1 MEDVF
6 VYPLK
11 NSNEYK
17 EIINS
22 ICERKGALQLNG
34 LLDMQKPHITYS
46 IFKELARPTLFI
58 ANSDLEAKKV
68 YNELCF
74 YTKDKVEYLGSDEIY
89 FYHLDAKDR
98 NEEAKKLRVL
108 LKLAKKQKT
117 IVVTSVDAILRK
129 YIPKNVL
136 LDNIYTYK
144 IGDIID
150 LEELSQKLVRL
161 GYERVSRIE
170 GLGQFSI
177 RGGIIDIYS
186 LEYTNPIR
194 IELFDDEIDSI
205 RTFDVF
211 SQKSIEK
218 IKKVVITPS
227 REFIYP
233 EDTTSAVEK
242 IQLETN
248 QYTDDDVF
256 NNIEN
261 IAQKTY
267 FQGVENYIDYLYEEN
282 NKSIFNYLPDN
293 AIVVINDISRLKER
307 CENFV
312 IASEGF
318 LHSDTSNE
326 RTIKDNEELINWL
339 NHNITDFMV
348 TVTSQELRGDVSEY
362 IGKLFHVISDL
373 ERIGDH
379 AVNILERTE
388 YAIENELGFTE
399 QGLKEFDKIYQTD
412 LELFDR
418 AIGAFVNKKLPDEE
432 EHQLHFLE
440 DEIDALT
447 LQAQDNHV
455 ERLRQKKCHTASG
468 VVYTKLLQDLERVGD
483 HSYNI
488 AWAARKDK
496 DLIRQ
501 I

>member
-17 EIINS
+17 EIINT
-22 ICERKGALQLNG
+22 ICNKKGSLQLNG

-68 YNELCF
+68 YNELRF
-74 YTKDKVEYLGSDEIY
+74 YTKDKVEYLGTDEIY

-98 NEEAKKLRVL
+98 SEEAKKLRVL

-117 IVVTSVDAILRK
+117 IVVTYVDAILRK

-144 IGDIID
+144 IGDVIN
-150 LEELSQKLVRL
+150 LEELSQNLVRL

-177 RGGIIDIYS
+177 RGGIIDVYS

-233 EDTTSAVEK
+233 EDITSAVEK
-242 IQLETN
+242 IKLETN
-248 QYTDDDVF
+248 KHTDDDVF
-256 NNIEN
+256 DNIDN
-261 IAQKTY
+261 ISEKIY
-267 FQGVENYIDYLYEEN
+267 FQGVENYIDYLYEEV
-282 NKSIFNYLPDN
+282 NKSLFSYLPDN
-293 AIVVINDISRLKER
+293 AIVVMNDISRLKER
-307 CENFV
+307 CENY
-312 IASEGF
+312 
-318 LHSDTSNE
+318 LNE
-326 RTIKDNEELINWL
+326 FNDNYNL
-339 NHNITDFMV
+339 N
-348 TVTSQELRGDVSEY
+348 
-362 IGKLFHVISDL
+362 L
-373 ERIGDH
+373 ERGLAIKNQGNLIYSYEDLPFLLEDKNLIINSLLPKPVNGFSVTNIINFESREIPSYNSKLDVLVEDLNKLRYNGYKVIL
-379 AVNILERTE
+379 AVNS
-388 YAIENELGFTE
+388 
-399 QGLKEFDKIYQTD
+399 TD
-412 LELFDR
+412 RCKKLHKDLFD
-418 AIGAFVNKKLPDEE
+418 
-432 EHQLHFLE
+432 
-440 DEIDALT
+440 
-447 LQAQDNHV
+447 
-455 ERLRQKKCHTASG
+455 
-468 VVYTKLLQDLERVGD
+468 
-483 HSYNI
+483 
-488 AWAARKDK
+488 
-496 DLIRQ
+496 
-501 I
+501 

>member
-11 NSNEYK
+11 NSNEYN
-17 EIINS
+17 EIINT
-22 ICERKGALQLNG
+22 ICNKEGSLQLNG

-218 IKKVVITPS
+218 IKK
-227 REFIYP
+227 F
-233 EDTTSAVEK
+233 
-242 IQLETN
+242 
-248 QYTDDDVF
+248 
-256 NNIEN
+256 
-261 IAQKTY
+261 QK
-267 FQGVENYIDYLYEEN
+267 NR
-282 NKSIFNYLPDN
+282 IF
-293 AIVVINDISRLKER
+293 S
-307 CENFV
+307 
-312 IASEGF
+312 F
-318 LHSDTSNE
+318 LWHQTCFE
-326 RTIKDNEELINWL
+326 AGL
-339 NHNITDFMV
+339 M
-348 TVTSQELRGDVSEY
+348 
-362 IGKLFHVISDL
+362 LF
-373 ERIGDH
+373 
-379 AVNILERTE
+379 
-388 YAIENELGFTE
+388 LG
-399 QGLKEFDKIYQTD
+399 
-412 LELFDR
+412 R
-418 AIGAFVNKKLPDEE
+418 
-432 EHQLHFLE
+432 FL
-440 DEIDALT
+440 
-447 LQAQDNHV
+447 
-455 ERLRQKKCHTASG
+455 
-468 VVYTKLLQDLERVGD
+468 
-483 HSYNI
+483 
-488 AWAARKDK
+488 
-496 DLIRQ
+496 
-501 I
+501 